1 MKIHAIQTGTV
12 AIKTRQVQA
21 RGHGARR
28 QLNMFVDRRWTEPLP
43 IYAFAIEH
51 PEGVIV
57 VDTGETARS
66 TQPGYFPRW
75 HPYYRYGLRLQV
87 TPEQEIGPQ
96 LARLGIAP
104 ADVDRVVLTHLHTD
118 HAGGLHHFA
127 GTEILVSRADL
138 EVASGVP
145 GRLRGYPNNRWPAW
159 FAPTVVDLAHDAYGP
174 FPQSLAL
181 TKAGDVTLVPLHGH
195 TAGQLGVV
203 VEDGDQSV
211 LIGGDS
217 AYREDLMLS
226 GVIDGPSP
234 DEAAARLTHERIRA
248 LAAHTPTVYLVAHD
262 PLTAASLAE
271 RRVVTAAAP
280 ASAMTR
286 R

>member
-12 AIKTRQVQA
+12 AIKSRQVQA

-43 IYAFAIEH
+43 IYAFAVEH

-118 HAGGLHHFA
+118 HAGGLHTSPA
-127 GTEILVSRADL
+127 PRSSSRARTL
-138 EVASGVP
+138 RSPRACAGACAAIRTTAGPP
-145 GRLRGYPNNRWPAW
+145 GSPRPSSIC
-159 FAPTVVDLAHDAYGP
+159 AHEAYGP

-203 VEDGDQSV
+203 VEDGDHSV

-217 AYREDLMLS
+217 AYREDLMLR

-248 LAAHTPTVYLVAHD
+248 LAAQTPTVYLVAHD
-262 PLTAASLAE
+262 PQTAARLAE
-271 RRVVTAAAP
+271 RRVVTAVAP
-280 ASAMTR
+280 
-286 R
+286 